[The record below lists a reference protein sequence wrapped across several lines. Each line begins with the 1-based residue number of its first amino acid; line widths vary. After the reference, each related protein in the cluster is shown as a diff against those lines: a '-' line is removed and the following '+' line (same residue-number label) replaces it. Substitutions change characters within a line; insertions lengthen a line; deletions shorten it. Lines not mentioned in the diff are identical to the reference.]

1 MGPRSLCQQWT
12 LQGAAHRHRYN
23 PSLSC
28 SSGHRSLHMEAVQ
41 SSGSEAKLLG
51 FELQLCHSAPCATG
65 DLPSPWHL
73 TPSLVE
79 KFCFVFLIRNWVDPC
94 EHCSEQRLSILGLS
108 LLWSLILYFHKAEA
122 RVPWLSHCCYH
133 GPVDMQWLQTPQAG
147 RRWGGHLVAN
157 KTAPPSSCP
166 LYLWRTWASHHGRI
180 SHTSGNA
187 EYRVIF
193 SQKTSGEINEI
204 RVVTFK

>member
-1 MGPRSLCQQWT
+1 MQIGIVCHTLRSFCRCKFKGHWAMGPRSLCQQWT

-79 KFCFVFLIRNWVDPC
+79 KFCFALFCFFMIRNWVIPC
-94 EHCSEQRLSILGLS
+94 EHFSEQRLSILALS
-108 LLWSLILYFHKAEA
+108 LSWSLVFYFHKAEA
-122 RVPWLSHCCYH
+122 RVPCLSHCCYH
-133 GPVDMQWLQTPQAG
+133 VPVDMYSG
-147 RRWGGHLVAN
+147 FRHHRREWD
-157 KTAPPSSCP
+157 
-166 LYLWRTWASHHGRI
+166 
-180 SHTSGNA
+180 
-187 EYRVIF
+187 
-193 SQKTSGEINEI
+193 GEGIW
-204 RVVTFK
+204 